1 MQSYIIITGKN
12 LGLAAAYFLSGY
24 FGLSLAFVNANATA
38 VWPPTGIAL
47 ASVLLLGYRAW
58 PGIFLGAFL
67 VNLTTPATVVTAAA
81 IAVGNMLEALVGAW
95 LVIRFARGREVFDRP
110 KTIAWFVLLAGMG
123 STAISAT
130 FGVTSLAVAG
140 GARWENYASIWLTW
154 WMGDMVSAIIITP
167 LLVIWSSR
175 AFARLQP
182 LQILEMLL
190 MLVLV
195 ALIGQFVF
203 LGWLPAGIKN
213 SPLEYLA
220 LPPLLWAAF
229 RFGPRGASLAAF
241 FTSGLALWGT
251 LRGFG
256 PFSHPGA
263 NESLLLLQAF
273 MGAITVTGL
282 ILAAVVKEHRRAEN
296 YLRLQHAVSKVLAE
310 TPLLNDTIPKILE
323 AICETTGWEWAA
335 IWRLD
340 KSAQELCCVQTWN
353 VSGKKIPDLEAASRT
368 RGFVKGFGLPG
379 RIWAAGAPIWIGNI
393 SRDENLSRGPIA
405 LRAGLQSAFGFPIVS
420 GSGSVEV
427 LEFFSRDFRE
437 PDEDLIHLLHSLAGQ
452 IGQYLERQHISAALT
467 ESESRL
473 QAILDNSTAVVYLK
487 DLDGRHILINRHFD
501 TLFQINNQK
510 ILGKTDA
517 EIFPKEIAA
526 ALQAN
531 DEKVLQAGTSIEFEE
546 IVLQADGPH
555 TFLSIKFPLRDA
567 SGAISAI
574 CGIST
579 DITERKKSEESLR
592 SNEARKA
599 AILQSSLDAII
610 TIDQAGSILE
620 FNPAAEQIFGFTRQ
634 EALGRIMV
642 EVIVPPRL
650 RQAHIRGMRHY
661 LATGE
666 GPLLN
671 KRIETTAVRADGT
684 EFPVEL
690 AINRIP
696 MAGPPIFTGYIRD
709 ITERKQAEQALQEA
723 KAQLRQYAD
732 ELEGRVAERTVK
744 LKETIQSLESFCY
757 SIAHDLRSPLRAI
770 QGFTKILKEDF
781 AVGLGDTGEGYANRI
796 ITSATRM
803 DQLIQDLLA
812 YGRLSQVELSFT
824 QVSLADVVEKALAQ
838 FNDEMKA
845 KNATVEVSLE
855 SHHVWANDTVLG
867 QILFNLIHN
876 ALKFMAPGVVPQLWI
891 KVTASDDHVR
901 LEVADNGIGIEP
913 VFQEKIFKVFERL
926 HSTEAYPGTGIGL
939 AIVRKGVERMNGR
952 VGVISELGKG
962 SCFWIEL
969 PRPA

>member
-1 MQSYIIITGKN
+1 MRK
-12 LGLAAAYFLSGY
+12 
-24 FGLSLAFVNANATA
+24 SLLFFTAATA
-38 VWPPTGIAL
+38 V
-47 ASVLLLGYRAW
+47 
-58 PGIFLGAFL
+58 
-67 VNLTTPATVVTAAA
+67 
-81 IAVGNMLEALVGAW
+81 
-95 LVIRFARGREVFDRP
+95 
-110 KTIAWFVLLAGMG
+110 
-123 STAISAT
+123 ISAPASALSRH
-130 FGVTSLAVAG
+130 GWGQAGSVA
-140 GARWENYASIWLTW
+140 R
-154 WMGDMVSAIIITP
+154 D
-167 LLVIWSSR
+167 
-175 AFARLQP
+175 
-182 LQILEMLL
+182 
-190 MLVLV
+190 
-195 ALIGQFVF
+195 
-203 LGWLPAGIKN
+203 
-213 SPLEYLA
+213 
-220 LPPLLWAAF
+220 
-229 RFGPRGASLAAF
+229 
-241 FTSGLALWGT
+241 
-251 LRGFG
+251 
-256 PFSHPGA
+256 
-263 NESLLLLQAF
+263 
-273 MGAITVTGL
+273 GL
-282 ILAAVVKEHRRAEN
+282 IVA
-296 YLRLQHAVSKVLAE
+296 
-310 TPLLNDTIPKILE
+310 
-323 AICETTGWEWAA
+323 
-335 IWRLD
+335 
-340 KSAQELCCVQTWN
+340 
-353 VSGKKIPDLEAASRT
+353 
-368 RGFVKGFGLPG
+368 
-379 RIWAAGAPIWIGNI
+379 
-393 SRDENLSRGPIA
+393 
-405 LRAGLQSAFGFPIVS
+405 AFGFPIVS